1 MKRKITKKTV
11 KQENVNTCSW
21 FDTENARLIIFC
33 ALFGIFGVHK
43 FAQKKIFQGICFI
56 LLDLTIIGLI
66 ISWLWAWFGLIALTV
81 KKDNKPGNMIFGS
94 VFIWISI
101 LSISM
106 GVDSFMRTNDKV
118 PVKETADVEMVSNE
132 QKLGNVLA
140 DWEQER
146 KMAKDAKQE
155 PSVSEKIVKIAD
167 LMKQKE
173 AEQAAQKEHGSIK
186 PNSIAEQVHGLTGT
200 LGENP
205 EK

>member
-56 LLDLTIIGLI
+56 LLDLTIIGLV

-94 VFIWISI
+94 VFIWVSV
-101 LSISM
+101 LSISI
-106 GVDSFMRTNDKV
+106 GVDSFMGTNDKAL
-118 PVKETADVEMVSNE
+118 VKETADVEMVSNE
-132 QKLGNVLA
+132 QELA
-140 DWEQER
+140 DWMNER
-146 KMAKDAKQE
+146 KMA
-155 PSVSEKIVKIAD
+155 
-167 LMKQKE
+167 E
-173 AEQAAQKEHGSIK
+173 AAQAAQKEHDSIK

-200 LGENP
+200 PGENP

>member
-33 ALFGIFGVHK
+33 ALFGVFGVHK

-56 LLDLTIIGLI
+56 LLDLTIIGLV

-81 KKDNKPGNMIFGS
+81 KKDNKPGNMIFGA

-101 LSISM
+101 LSMNACIDAF
-106 GVDSFMRTNDKV
+106 VRPDEKKAIKE
-118 PVKETADVEMVSNE
+118 PVNVEMVSNE
-132 QKLGNVLA
+132 QELV
-140 DWEQER
+140 DWMDER
-146 KMAKDAKQE
+146 KMAEDAKQE
-155 PSVSEKIVKIAD
+155 PSVSEKIIKTAE

-173 AEQAAQKEHGSIK
+173 AAQAAQKEHDSIK

-200 LGENP
+200 PGENP